1 MRMNVGGKLWLA
13 FFCTLTLTVL
23 TMYLLLNNSLKRGF
37 LDYTSQQ
44 AVQRLEIL
52 QDALLNIY
60 RNEGSFA
67 QLQQDP
73 QRWLNVR
80 GIIFSDAPRIV
91 PDSSANQMYD
101 TSPQNYYREFVSS
114 ISLFDGN
121 KNLLMGVIKPDKTI
135 SWIPLMEGDSLI
147 GYIGF
152 VKPEVVVFEAD
163 RKFMTHQ
170 LTFFG
175 IISVVVLVISVSVAT
190 FLTRRLSRPIKALS
204 QHAEALASGDFQQ
217 RLEVTSHD
225 EIGQLVENFNKLA
238 QTLEANEKS
247 RANWIA
253 DISHEMR
260 TPVAV
265 LKAQIEAMQDGIR
278 PLDGKGLALL
288 HNKVEGLNTLVDDL
302 FELALSDIGALNYQK
317 HELLLNKLVSSCVEQ
332 YQAKAADAGLKL
344 KAVLPVSGPI
354 HLHGDSKRLAQLLDN
369 LLENAT
375 RYTYSGGEIEVELQ
389 ETSDKVT
396 LLVRDSAPTVVAE
409 QREKIFERLHR
420 LEGSRNRST
429 GGAGLGLAICTN
441 IVAAHQGRIT
451 AEDSPL
457 GGLTIKVELPKQ
469 NKEVNK

>member
-52 QDALLNIY
+52 QDALLNIH

-73 QRWLNVR
+73 QRWLDVR
-80 GIIFSDAPRIV
+80 AIIFSTTPGTDLMAESGEMQGR
-91 PDSSANQMYD
+91 
-101 TSPQNYYREFVSS
+101 SPQNYYREFVSS
-114 ISLFDGN
+114 ISLFDSN
-121 KNLLMGVIKPDKTI
+121 KNLLMGVIKPDKSI
-135 SWIPLMEGDSLI
+135 SWIPLMEGGAAI

-152 VKPEVVVFEAD
+152 VKPEVVVLEAD

-170 LTFFG
+170 LTFFS
-175 IISVVVLVISVSVAT
+175 IISVVVLVISISVAT
-190 FLTRRLSRPIKALS
+190 FLTRRISRPIKALS
-204 QHAEALASGDFQQ
+204 HHAQALASGDFKQ
-217 RLEVTSHD
+217 RLVVKSRD
-225 EIGQLVENFNKLA
+225 EIGQLVDNFNTLA

-278 PLDGKGLALL
+278 PLDAKGLALL
-288 HNKVEGLNTLVDDL
+288 HTKVEGLNTLVDDL

-317 HELLLNKLVSSCVEQ
+317 HELAINQLVSNCVEQ
-332 YQAKAADAGLKL
+332 YQAKALEAGLSL
-344 KAVLPVSGPI
+344 KTILPTGRAI
-354 HLHGDSKRLAQLLDN
+354 HMHGDSKRLTQLLDN
-369 LLENAT
+369 LLENAV
-375 RYTYSGGEIEVELQ
+375 RYTHTGGAIELELA
-389 ETSDKVT
+389 ETADKVI
-396 LLVRDSAPTVVAE
+396 LLVRDSAPTVIPE

-429 GGAGLGLAICTN
+429 GGAGLGLAICAN
-441 IVAAHQGRIT
+441 IVAAHQGSIT

-457 GGLTIKVELPKQ
+457 GGITIRVEMPKQ
-469 NKEVNK
+469 TKEVT